1 MSFGGMFDGAAGSG
15 VFSYDAGGGG
25 GGGGGGA
32 GMHNH
37 GRLIP
42 APPLPRPGGFGAPG
56 LSLGLQT
63 NMDGGQLGDMSRM
76 GLIGG
81 SGSGSAGEGDSLGR
95 GREDENDSR
104 SGSDNVDGASGDEL
118 DPDNSNPRKKKKRY
132 HRHTPQQI
140 QELEA
145 VFKECPHPDEKQ
157 RMELS
162 KRLNLES
169 RQVKFWF
176 QNRRT
181 QMKTQIERHENA
193 LLRQENDKLRAENMT
208 IREAMRNPIC
218 ANCGGAAVLGEVS
231 LEEQHLRIE
240 NARLKDELDRV
251 CALAGKFLGR
261 PISSGSPMPSLPGCS
276 GLELAVGSNGFGLGP
291 LGASALQPLPDLM
304 GSGLPGSVGSAA
316 MRLPAGIGALDGAMH
331 GAADGVDRT
340 VLLELGLAAMEELMK
355 VAQMD
360 EPLWLRSP
368 DGGGGLETLNFDEY
382 RHAFARVFGLSPA
395 GYVAEAT
402 REAGVAITSSVDLVD
417 SLMDAARWSEM
428 FPCIVAR
435 ASTTDI
441 ISSGMGGTRSGSI
454 QLMHAELQVLSPL
467 VPIREVVFL
476 RFCKQHAEGLWAVV
490 DVSVDAVLRPDGGNP
505 HAHHHHLAQNG
516 GAAGYMGCRLLPT
529 GCIVQDM
536 NNGYS
541 KIFPCSAA
549 AAEVLLVLV
558 TWVVHAEYD
567 EAAVHQLYRPLL
579 RSGQALGA
587 RRWLASLQR
596 QCQYLAILCSNSLPA
611 RDHAAITP
619 VGRRSMLK
627 LAQRMTDNFCAGVCA
642 SAAQKWLRLDVWRG
656 GEGGGAAGNGGN
668 AGEGEE
674 KVRMM
679 ARQSVGAPGEPPGVV
694 LSATTSV
701 RLPATPPQRVFDY
714 LRDEQRRGEW
724 DILANGEAMQEM
736 DHIAKGQ
743 HHGNAVSLLRPNAT
757 SGNQNN
763 MLILQETCTDS
774 SGSLVVYAPVDVQ
787 SMHVVMNGGDS
798 AYVSLLPSGFAI
810 LPDGHSP
817 PSNAAQ
823 GSPSVQ
829 SASGSAGSLVTVAF
843 QILVNNLPTAKLTV
857 ESVETV
863 SNLLSC
869 TIQKIKS
876 ALQASIVT
884 P

>member
-1 MSFGGMFDGAAGSG
+1 MSFGGMFDGAGSG
-15 VFSYDAGGGG
+15 VFSYDAGG
-25 GGGGGGA
+25 A
-32 GMHNH
+32 GMHNP

-42 APPLPRPGGFGAPG
+42 SPPIPKPGGGFASPG

-63 NMDGGQLGDMSRM
+63 NMDAGQLGDVSRLGLM
-76 GLIGG
+76 GSGG
-81 SGSGSAGEGDSLGR
+81 SGSVGDGDSLGR

-104 SGSDNVDGASGDEL
+104 SGSDNLEGVSGDEL

-193 LLRQENDKLRAENMT
+193 LLRQENDKLRADNMT

-261 PISSGSPMPSLPGCS
+261 PISSGSPVSSSLQGCS
-276 GLELAVGSNGFGLGP
+276 GLELGVGMNGFGLGA
-291 LGASALQPLPDLM
+291 ASSLPPIPDLM
-304 GSGLPGSVGSAA
+304 GLPGGGPVGSAAA
-316 MRLPAGIGALDGAMH
+316 MRLPAGITGLDGGMH
-331 GAADGVDRT
+331 GGAADGVDRG
-340 VLLELGLAAMEELMK
+340 VLLELGLAAMEELVK
-355 VAQMD
+355 LSQMD
-360 EPLWLRSP
+360 EPLWLP
-368 DGGGGLETLNFDEY
+368 AGHDGGGFDTLNFDEY
-382 RHAFARVFGLSPA
+382 HRAFARVMGPSPA
-395 GYVAEAT
+395 GFVSEAT
-402 REAGVAITSSVDLVD
+402 REAGVAITSSIDLVD
-417 SLMDAARWSEM
+417 SLMDASRWSEM

-467 VPIREVVFL
+467 VPIREVLFL

-490 DVSVDAVLRPDGGNP
+490 DVSVDSILRPADGN
-505 HAHHHHLAQNG
+505 HHHHHNQNG
-516 GAAGYMGCRLLPT
+516 GAAGYMGCRLLPS

-541 KIFPCSAA
+541 K
-549 AAEVLLVLV
+549 V

-642 SAAQKWLRLDVWRG
+642 SAAQKWRRLDEWRSG
-656 GEGGGAAGNGGN
+656 GEGGGAGGG
-668 AGEGEE
+668 AGEE

-810 LPDGHSP
+810 LPDGHSLL
-817 PSNAAQ
+817 SNPAQ
-823 GSPSVQ
+823 GSPNGTS
-829 SASGSAGSLVTVAF
+829 SASGNTGSLVTVAF
-843 QILVNNLPTAKLTV
+843 QILVNSLPTAKLTV
-857 ESVETV
+857 ESVDTV

-876 ALQASIVT
+876 ALQANIVS

>member
-1 MSFGGMFDGAAGSG
+1 
-15 VFSYDAGGGG
+15 
-25 GGGGGGA
+25 
-32 GMHNH
+32 
-37 GRLIP
+37 
-42 APPLPRPGGFGAPG
+42 
-56 LSLGLQT
+56 
-63 NMDGGQLGDMSRM
+63 MDGGQLGDMSRM
-76 GLIGG
+76 GLMMGG
-81 SGSGSAGEGDSLGR
+81 SGSGSAGEGDQLGR

-118 DPDNSNPRKKKKRY
+118 DPDNSNQRKKKKRY

-261 PISSGSPMPSLPGCS
+261 PISSGSPMASSLPGCS

-291 LGASALQPLPDLM
+291 LGGSALPPGLPDLM
-304 GSGLPGSVGSAA
+304 GGGLAGPVGSAG
-316 MRLPAGIGALDGAMH
+316 MRLPAGISALDGGALH
-331 GAADGVDRT
+331 GAADGVDRG

-360 EPLWLRSP
+360 EPLWLPSP
-368 DGGGGLETLNFDEY
+368 DGGGLETLNLDEY
-382 RHAFARVFGLSPA
+382 RRAFARVLGPSPA

-454 QLMHAELQVLSPL
+454 QLMHTELQVLSPL

-490 DVSVDAVLRPDGGNP
+490 DVSVDAVLRPGGDP
-505 HAHHHHLAQNG
+505 HHHPLNGG
-516 GAAGYMGCRLLPT
+516 GAAGYMGCRLLPS
-529 GCIVQDM
+529 GCVVQDM

-541 KIFPCSAA
+541 K
-549 AAEVLLVLV
+549 V

-596 QCQYLAILCSNSLPA
+596 QCQYLAILCSNSLPS

-642 SAAQKWLRLDVWRG
+642 SAALKWRRLDEWRG
-656 GEGGGAAGNGGN
+656 GEGGGGAGA

-674 KVRMM
+674 KARMM
-679 ARQSVGAPGEPPGVV
+679 ARQSVGAPGEAPGVV

-701 RLPATPPQRVFDY
+701 RLPSTPPQRVFDY

-743 HHGNAVSLLRPNAT
+743 HHGNAVSILRPNAT

-810 LPDGHSP
+810 LPDGHSQ
-817 PSNAAQ
+817 PSDAAQ
-823 GSPSVQ
+823 GSPGGQ
-829 SASGSAGSLVTVAF
+829 SATAAGSLVTVAF

-857 ESVETV
+857 ESVDTV
-863 SNLLSC
+863 SNLLTC

-876 ALQASIVT
+876 ALQAT

>member
-1 MSFGGMFDGAAGSG
+1 MSFGGMFDGAGSG

-25 GGGGGGA
+25 GGGGGA
-32 GMHNH
+32 GMHNG

-42 APPLPRPGGFGAPG
+42 APPLPKPGGFASAG

-63 NMDGGQLGDMSRM
+63 NMDVGQLGDMGRLGLM
-76 GLIGG
+76 GSAG
-81 SGSGSAGEGDSLGR
+81 SGSGGDGDSLGR

-118 DPDNSNPRKKKKRY
+118 DADNSNPRKKKKRY

-193 LLRQENDKLRAENMT
+193 LLRQENDKLRADNMT

-261 PISSGSPMPSLPGCS
+261 PISSGSPASSLQGIS
-276 GLELAVGSNGFGLGP
+276 GLELGVGTNGFGLGP
-291 LGASALQPLPDLM
+291 LGSSALQPLPDLM
-304 GSGLPGSVGSAA
+304 GAVGSAA
-316 MRLPAGIGALDGAMH
+316 MRLPAGILDGAMH
-331 GAADGVDRT
+331 GGAADGVDRA

-360 EPLWLRSP
+360 EPLWLPSP
-368 DGGGGLETLNFDEY
+368 DGCGLETLNLDEY
-382 RHAFARVFGLSPA
+382 HRAFARVFGPSPA
-395 GYVAEAT
+395 GFVSEAT

-467 VPIREVVFL
+467 VPIREVAFL

-490 DVSVDAVLRPDGGNP
+490 DVSVDAVLRPD
-505 HAHHHHLAQNG
+505 HHHHHAAQNGGG
-516 GAAGYMGCRLLPT
+516 GAAGYMACRLLPT
-529 GCIVQDM
+529 GCVVQDM

-541 KIFPCSAA
+541 K
-549 AAEVLLVLV
+549 V

-642 SAAQKWLRLDVWRG
+642 SAAQKWRRLDEWRG
-656 GEGGGAAGNGGN
+656 GGGGEAGGA

-757 SGNQNN
+757 SGSQNN

-810 LPDGHSP
+810 LPDGHGP
-817 PSNAAQ
+817 PSNPAV
-823 GSPSVQ
+823 GSPDAP
-829 SASGSAGSLVTVAF
+829 SAAGAGGVSSSGSAGSLVTVAF

-857 ESVETV
+857 ESVDTV

-876 ALQASIVT
+876 ALQAGIVS